1 MAHPLLDETVA
12 ILKDLIAFPTVSQ
25 DGNLELIAYV
35 NGRLDQIGARTHL
48 TVDSSGTK
56 ANLFATLGPPDTDG
70 GVILSGHTD
79 VVPVEGQD
87 WSSDPFAARIEGDR
101 LYGRGACDMKGFIA
115 CAMAYAPRY
124 MEANLERPLHF
135 AFSYDEEV
143 GCLGAQVMLADLKAA
158 GRRPAICIVGEPT
171 TMKII
176 EGHKG
181 CCEYTTTFTGLEGHG
196 SMPDR
201 GINAV
206 EYAVRFV
213 SKLLETAE
221 KLKARAPAG
230 SRFDPPWSTIQVGR
244 MAGGIARNII
254 AGSCSVEWELRPL
267 GRSDFAFTH
276 DEIRTYVEKEL
287 LPRMKAV
294 TSDAAIVTETI
305 GEVAG
310 LEPMSRSQA
319 AELARVLTRNSGPTE
334 CVSFGT
340 EAGLFQEL
348 GIDTVICGPGSIEQA
363 HKPDEY
369 VAIAQLDACLE
380 MIGRLEPH
388 LTGTA

>member
-12 ILKDLIAFPTVSQ
+12 ILEDLIAFPTVSQ
-25 DGNLELIAYV
+25 GSNLELIAYV
-35 NGRLDQIGARTHL
+35 NERLDKIEARSRM
-48 TVDSSGTK
+48 TVDPGGTK
-56 ANLFATLGPPDTDG
+56 ANLFATLGPSDADG
-70 GVILSGHTD
+70 GIILSGHTD

-87 WSSDPFAARIEGDR
+87 WTSDPFTARIADGN

-115 CAMAYAPRY
+115 CALVFAPRY
-124 MEANLERPLHF
+124 MKAGLRRPLHL

-143 GCLGAQVMLADLKAA
+143 GCLGAQVMLADVKAM
-158 GRRPAICIVGEPT
+158 GRKPSICIVGEPT
-171 TMKII
+171 MMKII

-196 SMPDR
+196 SVPDR
-201 GINAV
+201 GVNAV

-213 SKLLETAE
+213 SRLLETAE
-221 KLKARAPAG
+221 KPKARAPAA
-230 SRFDPPWSTIQVGR
+230 SRFDPPWWTIQIGR

-254 AGSCSVEWELRPL
+254 AGSCTVECELRPV
-267 GRSDFAFTH
+267 GKGDYTFTH
-276 DEIRTYVEKEL
+276 ETIRAYVEKEL

-294 TSDAAIVTETI
+294 TPDAAIVTEVI
-305 GEVAG
+305 GEVIG
-310 LEPMSRSQA
+310 LEPMAHSEA
-319 AELARVLTRNSGPTE
+319 VELVRALTRNNVPPA

-369 VAIAQLDACLE
+369 VALSQLDACLD
-380 MIGRLEPH
+380 MIERLEPH
-388 LTGTA
+388 LT